1 MPTPSLLI
9 VPARF
14 KTGKLYSQ
22 IPTSGAGDFTVTR
35 NTDARRFDSAG
46 LVASVA
52 SGIPRLDYYT
62 SGGVTGCPALL
73 VEPAATNLALQSE
86 NFGTTW
92 SRTRINAFGSGSVL
106 NTTATLDPF
115 GTNLADYIQED
126 TSASDTHRINQ
137 DIAITSGTT
146 YTYTCFIKSAER
158 FQAALYLFIGGVERY
173 GVFNTNAGTATATNA
188 TVGIDNFGNGWYRC
202 RVTFTATASVT
213 QSFRIL
219 ICDDSGNLSYTGTG
233 TKGIY
238 VVGAQLETGS
248 VATSYIPTTAGT
260 GSRSADVISVSGAV
274 SGSIGQTA
282 GTIYCE
288 FAYFGQPVSRTGP
301 IFLRSTALR
310 GFAIGLA
317 LADVASTGIRFSS
330 RNNSATINV
339 PLVSGAL
346 QLGTYY
352 KVAIGYDAGATPA
365 GGAQASGVVTY
376 VNGVQAG
383 IGTLQVPDAGITQI
397 RMYGA
402 NTTTEDEAFNGRIRA
417 VALYNTRLTNA
428 ELATLTT

>member
-14 KTGKLYSQ
+14 KTGRLYSQ

-35 NTDARRFDSAG
+35 NTEARRFDSAG

-73 VEPAATNLALQSE
+73 VEPAATNLCLQSE

-92 SRTRINAFGSGSVL
+92 TRVRINAFGSGSVL

-115 GTNLADYIQED
+115 GTNFADYIQED

-158 FQAALYLFIGGVERY
+158 FQAALYLFIGGTERY
-173 GVFNTNAGTATATNA
+173 GVFNTNAGTATANNA

-213 QSFRIL
+213 QNFRIL

-260 GSRSADVISVSGAV
+260 GSRSADVISVTGAV
-274 SGSIGQTA
+274 SGSIGQTE
-282 GTIYCE
+282 GTIYAE
-288 FAYFGQPVSRTGP
+288 VDYRNFSTSSQAILHLFENGQNLIGIQVVRSGANNQFQAYAFVANSLVVSITST
-301 IFLRSTALR
+301 ISTA
-310 GFAIGLA
+310 GVYKIA
-317 LADVASTGIRFSS
+317 LAYKLNDYALY
-330 RNNSATINV
+330 IN
-339 PLVSGAL
+339 
-346 QLGTYY
+346 GT
-352 KVAIGYDAGATPA
+352 P
-365 GGAQASGVVTY
+365 
-376 VNGVQAG
+376 
-383 IGTLQVPDAGITQI
+383 IGTDSSAGVPTTSQVLLGHYASQI
-397 RMYGA
+397 Q
-402 NTTTEDEAFNGRIRA
+402 FNDRIRA
-417 VALYNTRLTNA
+417 AALYTTRLTNA
-428 ELATLTT
+428 ELATLTTP